1 MDEQNDFGLYVNNL
15 FCKNFSRYEI
25 NWREMDDTFVSEAID
40 DDEILKWDKYIAK
53 NSQEFV
59 HTQSSTYVLI
69 SAQTGRGKNH
79 FIINRLIPH
88 AMDHNKEILYISNRV
103 ALDDQM
109 KRQVAKATHTEHL
122 LKPCNRYDDDFE
134 GHFGNVTVLTYN
146 KLINWFA
153 TKDDSWFLKYRY
165 VVLDE
170 CHFFYSDSL
179 FNAHTWDIFQN
190 IINKFTNSIRIYMT
204 ATFDDIIKPLQ
215 YFEGLITREVHGIY
229 GILIDTETGFYNN
242 GFAYY
247 FPRNYS
253 NYICKFFS
261 NSNQIS
267 NQIITDRNKKA
278 KWLIFVTSKSVGKT
292 ICDKINKELGDD
304 TACCIDKDSR
314 NSKDAKTRVQWEQIL
329 SDGMLPCQVLI
340 TTSVLDNGFSI
351 RDNAVKNIVIFS
363 DDKTECLQELGRLRI
378 PQDKQVNLYLKKM
391 DSDCLERMRKQYNEL
406 YDIFYNWYGRLYD
419 GMHDK
424 DKTYDPVGVAKRLWN
439 TDGNAY
445 RGLIYLAK
453 SGSNT
458 IKPVINKMARWRTI
472 RLGEQIK
479 EIEQCLADD
488 PIYGSVLYKAK
499 WFDIDKETIVSTLPE
514 RDLDI
519 SISEYNFDK
528 LIKYLEN
535 NMSKEFSI
543 GGDNFK
549 DFSLGFMEAY
559 SLAFPDKQVNKS
571 QGREPWQARAIKNH
585 LVNINARLPAG
596 KQYAF
601 KKSDS
606 SGMWS
611 IVHV

>member
-15 FCKNFSRYEI
+15 FCKNFIRYEI
-25 NWREMDDTFVSEAID
+25 NWREMEDTFVSEAIT
-40 DDEILKWDKYIAK
+40 DEEIHKWDEYVERDPRKFDIT
-53 NSQEFV
+53 
-59 HTQSSTYVLI
+59 HSSTHVLI

-88 AMDHNKEILYISNRV
+88 AQERKKEILYISNRV
-103 ALDDQM
+103 ALDNQM
-109 KRQVAKATHTEHL
+109 KRQVVRATHTEHL
-122 LKPCNRYDDDFE
+122 LNREYNHGDDFE

-146 KLINWFA
+146 KLISWFA
-153 TKDDSWFLKYRY
+153 TKDDSWFLRYRY

-179 FNAHTWDIFQN
+179 FNAHTWDILKN
-190 IINKFTNSIRIYMT
+190 IVGKFTNSIRIYMT
-204 ATFDDIIKPLQ
+204 ATFDDIIKPIKF
-215 YFEGLITREVHGIY
+215 FESFTVHEEYNVYGLHTG
-229 GILIDTETGFYNN
+229 TTTGFYDN
-242 GFAYY
+242 GFAYS
-247 FPRNYS
+247 FPRDYS
-253 NYICKFFS
+253 NYILKFFS
-261 NSNQIS
+261 KPDQIS
-267 NQIITDRNKKA
+267 NQITIDKSNTA
-278 KWLIFVTSKSVGKT
+278 KWLIFVTSKSVGKNM
-292 ICDKINKELGDD
+292 CEKINKSLGDE
-304 TACCIDKDSR
+304 TAIYIDRDSR
-314 NSKDAKTRVQWEQIL
+314 NSKDVTERVNWEQIL
-329 SDGMLPCQVLI
+329 AEGKLPCRVLI

-378 PQDKQVNLYLKKM
+378 SQDKQVNLYLKKT

-424 DKTYDPVGVAKRLWN
+424 DETYDPVGVVKRLWN

-458 IKPVINKMARWRTI
+458 IKLVINKMARWRTI

-488 PIYGSVLYKAK
+488 TIYGSVLYKAK
-499 WFDIDKETIVSTLPE
+499 WFDFDKETIVSTLTE

-519 SISEYNFDK
+519 DILEYNFDK

-543 GGDNFK
+543 GSDNFK
-549 DFSLGFMEAY
+549 VFSLGFMDAY
-559 SLAFPDKQVNKS
+559 SLAFPGKQVNKS
-571 QGREPWQARAIKNH
+571 RKPWQSDAINNH
-585 LVNINARLPAG
+585 LADINPKLPAD

-606 SGMWS
+606 SDLWS